1 LALPAAIFPRPANKG
16 RGKLNIDYGVKE
28 LARFLEISEDEA
40 RHRVKQYH
48 PDQLGDEWKE
58 AGASTPEEVEEF
70 YRKTEKYLYDLILW
84 NHTEEFKSRIQPL
97 MYYRNKRI
105 LEIGAGIGSL
115 CIALAMNDNEVTYCD
130 INEANFNF
138 TAQRFAD
145 RLLPVKMV
153 RELKGERDYD
163 IVVAI
168 DTLEHIHPDTLPKFM
183 KDISHCLRDGG
194 FFYHRSNFSQQNS
207 LFPMHYDH
215 AGVLP
220 KLAGEA
226 GLAPRHNGDYVKGT
240 STGGV
245 QISIALRENR
255 HEVSL
260 TQNLVSLDL
269 PDNTN
274 LLTCTKGG
282 ADYARNLLAKK
293 LDRDWLFFMDADQ
306 TFPHDVLQRLMSWNL
321 DIVSGVV
328 FQRGGEPVPMIYKYI
343 MEDGGNYYMPL
354 VKEIKKYLDMQ
365 KVELEGAKQAACL
378 PPYGVL
384 EVDGVSAGC
393 LLIHRR
399 VFDELEEPY
408 FKWSDSYP
416 CGEDFY
422 FCRKAQAAGFKIF
435 ADPSVMCG
443 HYSQYERGWKH
454 FLAWANKDQFPWD
467 KDPGQA
473 HGSRGEK
480 V

>member
-1 LALPAAIFPRPANKG
+1 M
-16 RGKLNIDYGVKE
+16 NIVIRE
-28 LARFLEISEDEA
+28 LARFLEIGEDEA
-40 RHRVKQYH
+40 RHRIKHYH
-48 PDQLGDEWKE
+48 PDQLGEEWKK
-58 AGASTPEEVEEF
+58 AAPSNPEEVENF
-70 YRKTEKYLYDLILW
+70 YRKTDKYLCDLILW
-84 NHTEEFKSRIQPL
+84 NHTEEFHRRSQPL

-105 LEIGAGIGSL
+105 LEIGAGNGSL
-115 CIALAMNDNEVTYCD
+115 CIALAMNGNEVTYYD
-130 INEANFNF
+130 INEKLFVFA
-138 TAQRFAD
+138 AQRFAD
-145 RLLPVKMV
+145 RLLPIKMIKD
-153 RELKGERDYD
+153 LKGERDYD

-168 DTLEHIHPDTLPKFM
+168 DTLEHIHPDALPKFL

-194 FFYHRSNFSQQNS
+194 FLYHRSQFTQQEG

-215 AGVLP
+215 SKILP
-220 KLAGEA
+220 KLAEDA
-226 GLAPRHNGDYVKGT
+226 GLAPRSNGDYIKGT

-245 QISIALRENR
+245 QISIPLRDDQ
-255 HEVSL
+255 HSVGL
-260 TQNLVSLDL
+260 TQNLISLDL
-269 PDNTN
+269 PPMTN
-274 LLTCTKGG
+274 LLTCTKHSV
-282 ADYARNLLAKK
+282 DYARNLLAKK

-306 TFPHDVLQRLMSWNL
+306 SFPNDVLQRLMSWNL
-321 DIVSGVV
+321 DIISGIV
-328 FQRGGEPVPMIYKYI
+328 FQRGGEPIPMVYKYI
-343 MEDGGNYYMPL
+343 MEGEGGGNYYMPL
-354 VKEIKKYLDMQ
+354 VKELKEYLDMQ
-365 KVELEGAKQAACL
+365 KVELEGAKQAICL

-408 FKWSDSYP
+408 FKCNDNTS

-443 HYSQYERGWKH
+443 HLSQYERGWKH

-467 KDPGQA
+467 KDPGQV
-473 HGSRGEK
+473 HGSRDEK